1 MTILFKS
8 ISDVFS
14 LEDMELK
21 DKSDLLDIL
30 ELLKT
35 DKYWVNGD
43 GIFFNKNYTSDEL
56 YKILFYISS
65 VFKFEVDQTA
75 SYISFIVLNNL
86 GKYFKTIDFME
97 DKERKDNEVLVIGRD
112 EFRNLYGEIKGDFFG
127 ADDTFRK
134 PRCPYCGGE
143 RLSDVFYTNPYKN
156 DYSLLPPGN
165 EVEVRCFNCKK
176 VSILSGQRVMDFKE
190 GL

>member
-14 LEDMELK
+14 LDDVELK
-21 DKSDLLDIL
+21 DKSDLSDIL
-30 ELLKT
+30 EVFKT

-43 GIFFNKNYTSDEL
+43 GIFFNKNYTSEEL

-65 VFKFEVDQTA
+65 VFRFELDQNT
-75 SYISFIVLNNL
+75 SHISFIVSDKL
-86 GKYFKTIDFME
+86 GKYFRSIDFIE
-97 DKERKDNEVLVIGRD
+97 DVGRKDNDVLFIGRD

-143 RLSDVFYTNPYKN
+143 RLSDIFYTDPFKN
-156 DYSLLPPGN
+156 DHSLLSPGSK
-165 EVEVRCFNCKK
+165 VEVRCYDCKK
-176 VSILSGQRVMDFKE
+176 ISILEGYRAMDFYE
-190 GL
+190 

>member
-1 MTILFKS
+1 MTVFIKS

-14 LEDMELK
+14 LDDIELK
-21 DKSDLLDIL
+21 DMSYLSDIL
-30 ELLKT
+30 EVLKA

-43 GIFFNKNYTSDEL
+43 GIFFNKNYTSEEL

-65 VFKFEVDQTA
+65 VFKFEVDQIA

-86 GKYFKTIDFME
+86 GKYFRTIDFVE
-97 DKERKDNEVLVIGRD
+97 DKERKDDEVLFIGRD

-143 RLSDVFYTNPYKN
+143 RLSDVFYTDPYKK
-156 DYSLLPPGN
+156 DHSLLPPGN
-165 EVEVRCFNCKK
+165 KVEVRCFNCKRIS
-176 VSILSGQRVMDFKE
+176 VLGGQRAMDFYE
-190 GL
+190 